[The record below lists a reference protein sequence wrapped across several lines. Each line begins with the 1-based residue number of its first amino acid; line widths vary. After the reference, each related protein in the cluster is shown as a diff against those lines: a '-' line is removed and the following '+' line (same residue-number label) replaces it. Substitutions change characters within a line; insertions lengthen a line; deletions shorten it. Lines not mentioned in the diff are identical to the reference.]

1 MKKFDMDEIQTN
13 NICREKRVRPGSPR
27 LCIETI
33 STFYGE
39 AKALDH
45 ISIEVHSQEVVGIL
59 GSNGAGKTTLLKTVT
74 GLLSPRSGHILFEGA
89 SMEGKPCHEII
100 KSGIASV
107 PEGRELF
114 GSMSVIDNLLLGA
127 YLLTEQKRKEIL
139 ASRLEMVFSLFPIL
153 KERTKQRAETLS
165 GGQQQMLAVGR
176 ALMSNPK
183 LLALDEPSLG
193 LSPILV
199 SEMMRTLK
207 RICDEWKVSLL
218 LVEQNARAALKI
230 ADYVYLLERGGV
242 ALSGMCGDVISSPTI
257 QRAYLGG

>member
-1 MKKFDMDEIQTN
+1 MVDATDAG
-13 NICREKRVRPGSPR
+13 ICKDIKERSGEKR
-27 LCIETI
+27 LEIEEV

-39 AKALDH
+39 AQALKSVSLD
-45 ISIEVHSQEVVGIL
+45 VRDKEVVAIL
-59 GSNGAGKTTLLKTVT
+59 GSNGAGKTTLLRTVT
-74 GLLSPRSGHILFEGA
+74 GLLAPRSGRITFENEQI
-89 SMEGKPCHEII
+89 SGKAAYQII
-100 KSGIASV
+100 RKGIASV

-114 GSMSVIDNLLLGA
+114 GTMTVGENLELGT
-127 YLLTEQKRKEIL
+127 YSLSPGIRKKVQ

-153 KERTKQRAETLS
+153 KERLKQRAETLS

-176 ALMSNPK
+176 ALMANPK

-193 LSPILV
+193 LSPLLV

-207 RICDEWKVSLL
+207 RICDEGKVSLL

-230 ADYVYLLERGGV
+230 ADCVHVLERGQV
-242 ALSGMCGDVISSPTI
+242 VLSGMCRDVISSPTI